1 MFINFPKY
9 NTKDLQ
15 SLVSRAESRDGYRII
30 DDDHQLRKLEND
42 LIIALEPLFEDELA
56 FYE

>member
-15 SLVSRAESRDGYRII
+15 SLIGRTKSQDGYRII

-42 LIIALEPLFEDELA
+42 LIIVLEPLFEDELA